1 MAPRSWGTFVVEVPK
16 QISRRQ
22 FFQVLAERSIITR
35 EEALSAVTLGTLPPA
50 IDALLS
56 AIVNDDIQW
65 RARMAFSAQT
75 FERANWCVEF
85 FGAMQNMSSAD
96 IDDLWRD
103 GAKLD

>member
-22 FFQVLAERSIITR
+22 FFQVLAERSIIT
-35 EEALSAVTLGTLPPA
+35 
-50 IDALLS
+50 LLS